1 MLHDYQKLST
11 ILLHCVGQC
20 AMGFSFVQECK
31 KRTTTLFCFTLIMIF
46 CDLLNVQPSGADNKT
61 RYLSIIVDPEEV
73 SLNEQCEQLPYDSS
87 KWEFPHDRLK
97 LGKTLGRG
105 AFGRVME
112 ASAFG
117 IDKSSTCKTVAVKM
131 LKEGAT
137 SSEYRALMSELKI
150 LIHIGHHLNVV
161 NLLGACTKP
170 GGPLMVIVEYCKH
183 GNLSNY
189 LRSKRE
195 DFYTCKTKRRK
206 RKKKDYKKRLSSV
219 DSSESSTSSGFA
231 EEHWLS
237 EAEDEEGEDPDKKL
251 LTMEDLICYS
261 FQVAKGMAFLASRKC
276 IHRDLAA
283 RNILLAKNNVVKIC
297 DFGLARDIYKDPDYV
312 RKGDARLPLKWMAP
326 ECIFDKVYT
335 TQCDVWSFGVLL
347 WEIFS
352 LGASPYP
359 GVHIDEE
366 FCHRLKEGIRMK
378 PPEYASPAMYIMLE
392 CWFGNPQ
399 DRPTFAM
406 LVDRLGDLLEANV
419 QEDGKDYIPLN
430 TSTVLDD
437 DSGTSF
443 PTSPASCLGE
453 DPHDPKFNYDNTA
466 GIRYV
471 PFVHVM
477 ELLSIR
483 RKLQMYNRKIQPSC
497 VHRVVRRGYG
507 ELCHTLLTHSLTQ
520 NDPCTLYSVSTV
532 LSVRQCVTPAL

>member
-1 MLHDYQKLST
+1 
-11 ILLHCVGQC
+11 
-20 AMGFSFVQECK
+20 
-31 KRTTTLFCFTLIMIF
+31 
-46 CDLLNVQPSGADNKT
+46 
-61 RYLSIIVDPEEV
+61 
-73 SLNEQCEQLPYDSS
+73 
-87 KWEFPHDRLK
+87 
-97 LGKTLGRG
+97 
-105 AFGRVME
+105 ME

-195 DFYTCKTKRRK
+195 DFYTCKEKAEVTKVRPINEHIHTLEDDIEEDEEQTKRRK

-237 EAEDEEGEDPDKKL
+237 EAEDEEDEDPDKKL

-378 PPEYASPAMYIMLE
+378 PPEYASPAIYEIMLE

-466 GIRYV
+466 GIRYCNIGKTALRPVSVKTFDEV
-471 PFVHVM
+471 PF
-477 ELLSIR
+477 E
-483 RKLQMYNRKIQPSC
+483 PS
-497 VHRVVRRGYG
+497 
-507 ELCHTLLTHSLTQ
+507 
-520 NDPCTLYSVSTV
+520 
-532 LSVRQCVTPAL
+532 TPASCEENQTDSGMILASEELKKLEARPKSLIAIGRSLKGCSKSKESLWSESAATHQSSCSPDMAGHTCPFLEEDGASVLGQTNLDYYAGSPPPDYSIAMRYTASPV